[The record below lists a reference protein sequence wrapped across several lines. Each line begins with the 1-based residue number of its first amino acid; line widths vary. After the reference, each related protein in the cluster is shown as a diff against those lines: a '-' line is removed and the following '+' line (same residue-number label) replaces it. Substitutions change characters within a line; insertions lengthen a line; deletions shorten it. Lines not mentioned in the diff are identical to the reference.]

1 MAGLEPG
8 FGINSFNR
16 AKYKNES
23 ETIANAFLN
32 LLFGKPGYFPSM
44 PNLGLDIQSK
54 LYSFWDELDT
64 DVLKASIVSQC
75 SAFKEYINNN
85 SLDIIK
91 SSYNNQPLL
100 LIVIP
105 VEVNMS
111 KSNLVIGITM
121 DDSNSIVYNYQFDES
136 SY

>member
-1 MAGLEPG
+1 MAGVEPS

-75 SAFKEYINNN
+75 TAFKEYINDN

-105 VEVNMS
+105 IEIDMS
-111 KSNLVIGITM
+111 KSNLVIGITI
-121 DDSNSIVYNYQFDES
+121 DGSNSIVYNYQFDETS
-136 SY
+136 H